1 MAKNT
6 KSKNVDVDEFLS
18 TEECENLYL
27 KIKEFSKSL
36 DSAGF
41 DETMEIGKEIG
52 LFFSGLRE
60 IASNLYNEVFEI
72 EEKLLI
78 EKMHKNLTGEDII
91 IN

>member
-6 KSKNVDVDEFLS
+6 KSRNVDVDEFLD
-18 TEECENLYL
+18 TEECENLYI
-27 KIKEFSKSL
+27 KIKEFSESL

-52 LFFSGLRE
+52 LFFRGLRE
-60 IASNLYNEVFEI
+60 IAGNLYNEVFEI

-78 EKMHKNLTGEDII
+78 EKMHKNITGEDII